1 MSVELWPK
9 LLDVSIL
16 LQPSASILESPDP
29 PMVRKVVFR
38 MTLAS
43 MHSYFIFVWIVV
55 YRWRKAVYHPHF
67 EMGVF
72 TLKG

>member
-1 MSVELWPK
+1 MLVELWPK

-29 PMVRKVVFR
+29 SMVRKVVFR

-43 MHSYFIFVWIVV
+43 MHLYFIFVWIVV
-55 YRWRKAVYHPHF
+55 YR
-67 EMGVF
+67 
-72 TLKG
+72 